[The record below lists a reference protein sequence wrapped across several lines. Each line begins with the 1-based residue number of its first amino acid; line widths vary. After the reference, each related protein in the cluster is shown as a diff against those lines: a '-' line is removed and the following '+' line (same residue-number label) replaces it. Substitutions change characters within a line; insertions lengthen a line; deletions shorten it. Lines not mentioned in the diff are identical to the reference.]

1 MIYVFSWARVW
12 WEPSHHKQ
20 ESDLEVFFFASQIQ
34 KMLQAI
40 LLNREVWKFT
50 NEDSLLNRICP
61 KIVLLKLNF
70 SCESSVHFKKLQL
83 S

>member
-1 MIYVFSWARVW
+1 MYSN
-12 WEPSHHKQ
+12 EQ
-20 ESDLEVFFFASQIQ
+20 ECGGSQATTIKSVILKYAFFTSQIQ
-34 KMLQAI
+34 KMLQAF